1 VYEVVEVTEGVKA
14 EVVDPDKYQMLDA
27 PLTRHKRRIR
37 EIEDAQLQDPY
48 RQHRRASNTIGA
60 PLLSHSA
67 SKTMAVKRQRGISGP
82 ILTPL
87 TLT

>member
-1 VYEVVEVTEGVKA
+1 VYEAVEVATEVKD
-14 EVVDPDKYQMLDA
+14 EVADPGKYLMLDV

-37 EIEDAQLQDPY
+37 EIEDVQQQDPY

-60 PLLSHSA
+60 PLTSPSV
-67 SKTMAVKRQRGISGP
+67 SKTTAMKRRRGISGP

>member
-1 VYEVVEVTEGVKA
+1 VYEAEEVVAGVKV
-14 EVVDPDKYQMLDA
+14 EVVDPGKYQMLDA
-27 PLTRHKRRIR
+27 PLTRRKRQLR

-60 PLLSHSA
+60 PLISHSV
-67 SKTMAVKRQRGISGP
+67 SKTTAAKRRRVTSGP
-82 ILTPL
+82 ISTPP

>member
-1 VYEVVEVTEGVKA
+1 VYEAEEVIAGVKV
-14 EVVDPDKYQMLDA
+14 EVVDPGKYQMLDA

-48 RQHRRASNTIGA
+48 RQHRRASNTTEA
-60 PLLSHSA
+60 PLTSHSV
-67 SKTMAVKRQRGISGP
+67 SKTTAAKRRRGISGP